1 MVYVGK
7 FILWNIV
14 LSATLL
20 SLGSSYKVRFF
31 ITIIMVS
38 VIGFMLVIKIIIAVG
53 YLINYRLSQCC

>member
-14 LSATLL
+14 LSVVLL

-38 VIGFMLVIKIIIAVG
+38 VIGFMLIIKIIIAVG